1 MIEAGA
7 LALRARMD
15 AGELTAQDLMAE
27 TLARID
33 AVNGS
38 VNAIVALRDAD
49 TLMAEARAADAQ
61 PAKGWL
67 HGIPIAV
74 KDLAH
79 AAGLPTSMGSP
90 LFAGQVA
97 AADDIAVARMR
108 AAGAIVIGKTN
119 TPEFGLGSHSY
130 NPVFGATRNPYELTR
145 SAGGSSGGAGVALAT
160 GMLSVADGSD
170 MMGSLRN
177 PAAWNNVY
185 GMRPSWGLVPSEP
198 AGDSFLHQLATNGP
212 MARNPRDLAA
222 LLDTMAGPDPRQP
235 HGLTQ
240 ATALD
245 QMDQPI
251 GALRLGWLADWG
263 GALRMDTGV
272 LDLCAGALT
281 EMEGMGMQV
290 DALAAPFDRD
300 TIWQSWITLRSW
312 AVAGGLAP
320 IYADPAQRDAL
331 KPAAIWEI
339 ERGLALS
346 ATDVHKASVDR
357 TAWFQTAAQLFERYD
372 VLALPSAQMWP
383 FDVTLD
389 WPREIAG
396 HAMDT
401 YHRWMEVVIAA
412 SLLGLPV
419 VNIPV
424 GFGGPD
430 DLPMGL
436 QLIGK
441 RGSDAMLL
449 RLADRWH
456 TETNWPSQRPPQVNQ
471 VENQQP

>member
-27 TLARID
+27 TLARIE

-61 PAKGWL
+61 PATGWL

-212 MARNPRDLAA
+212 MARNPRDVAA

-235 HGLTQ
+235 HGLIQ
-240 ATALD
+240 AAALD
-245 QMDQPI
+245 QMDKPI
-251 GALRLGWLADWG
+251 GALRLGWLADWDG
-263 GALRMDTGV
+263 TLRMDTGV

-320 IYADPAQRDAL
+320 ICADPAQRDAL

-449 RLADRWH
+449 RLAHRWH
-456 TETNWPSQRPPQVNQ
+456 TETDWPGQRPPQVNQ
-471 VENQQP
+471 VENRQP